1 MVGLITAIILIPLLG
16 AVAVCIWPPVSAEA
30 TTGRQQN
37 GRPIALMFTIISAGC
52 AVALWRNFDAKA
64 IGLQFVERHA
74 WIPAINAEY
83 LVGVDGLSLLL
94 VLLTALIIPFAL
106 LAQPAP
112 NKSRAFYATMLVMQS
127 ALYGTFTAQN
137 FVLWFLFYE
146 MSLIPGFLLIKI
158 WGGEN
163 RDRAATKFFLY
174 TFLGSVA
181 MLLSFLGIYLA
192 KGTFDFATL
201 ARLGKTGLLSG
212 NLAWVAFAGIFVG
225 LAVKVPLFPFHT
237 WLPDAYQ
244 TAPTGVS
251 MVLTGVLSK
260 MGVYGFVR
268 LLLPLFP
275 NQIRVIGPWLLALV
289 VCSIVFAP
297 LAAWAQRDLK
307 RTVAYLSI
315 NHLGYCILGLFALAA
330 SPVVAAG
337 IDAQA
342 ALSGVFMQIFN
353 HGITAA
359 TLFYFVGLLE
369 QRRGQRGLDDFG
381 GLMQRTPLLCGWMS
395 VAMFSSLGLPGLNGF
410 IGEFLIFKGSFAMAG
425 VFTTIA
431 VFGLLVTAIV
441 FMRVMQSLFTG
452 PLAESCSALPDLLW
466 SEKFIV
472 IPVTLLMFAIGI
484 APQFIFNIFNTTVV
498 HMARLFG

>member
-1 MVGLITAIILIPLLG
+1 MVGIITAIIFIPLLG
-16 AVAVCIWPPVSAEA
+16 ALVVWIWPQRNCGV
-30 TTGRQQN
+30 
-37 GRPIALMFTIISAGC
+37 IALMFNTISAAC
-52 AVALWRNFDAKA
+52 ALGLWRNFDATA
-64 IGLQFVERHA
+64 TGLQFIEHHA

-94 VLLTALIIPFAL
+94 VLLTSLIIPFAL
-106 LAQPAP
+106 LARPTPSGA
-112 NKSRAFYATMLVMQS
+112 RGFYATMLIMQS

-146 MSLIPGFLLIKI
+146 MSLIPAFLLIKV

-181 MLLSFLGIYLA
+181 MLLSFLGIYFV
-192 KGTFDFATL
+192 KGTFDFVAL
-201 ARLGKTGLLSG
+201 ADLGKHGLLTG
-212 NLAWVAFAGIFVG
+212 KLAWLAFAGIFIG

-251 MVLTGVLSK
+251 MVLTGLLSK

-275 NQIRVIGPWLLALV
+275 NEIKIIGPWLLVLA

-307 RTVAYLSI
+307 RMIAYLSI
-315 NHLGYCILGLFALAA
+315 NHLGYCMLALFAVAA
-330 SPVVAAG
+330 SPAVAAR
-337 IDAQA
+337 IDTHA

-359 TLFYFVGLLE
+359 MLFYFVGLLE
-369 QRRGQRGLDDFG
+369 QRRGVRAIGDFG

-410 IGEFLIFKGSFAMAG
+410 IGEFLIFKGAFAIAAW
-425 VFTTIA
+425 FSAIA
-431 VFGLLVTAIV
+431 VIGLLVTAIV
-441 FMRVMQSLFTG
+441 FVRAMQSLFSG
-452 PLAESCSALPDLLW
+452 PLAESCSAFPDLLRG
-466 SEKFIV
+466 EKLV
-472 IPVTLLMFAIGI
+472 VVPVTLLMFAIGI
-484 APQFIFNIFNTTVV
+484 APQFIFNIFNTTIV

>member
-1 MVGLITAIILIPLLG
+1 MAGLITILIVTPIVGALL
-16 AVAVCIWPPVSAEA
+16 VSATRNYA
-30 TTGRQQN
+30 
-37 GRPIALMFTIISAGC
+37 RPLALIFNLISAIC
-52 AVALWRNFDAKA
+52 TFVIWRNFDPGLPGLQLIERHGWMPA
-64 IGLQFVERHA
+64 IGADYVLG
-74 WIPAINAEY
+74 I
-83 LVGVDGLSLLL
+83 DGLSLLL
-94 VLLTALIIPFAL
+94 LVLTSLIFPFAL
-106 LAQPAP
+106 LAQKMGRGFCAL
-112 NKSRAFYATMLVMQS
+112 MLITQA

-201 ARLGKTGLLSG
+201 ANLGKTGLLSG
-212 NLAWVAFAGIFVG
+212 KLGWLAFAGIFIG

-237 WLPDAYQ
+237 WLPDAYE

-275 NQIRVIGPWLLALV
+275 NEIKIIGPWLLALV

-307 RTVAYLSI
+307 RMIAYLSI
-315 NHLGYCILGLFALAA
+315 NHLGYCMLGLFALAA
-330 SPVVAAG
+330 SPAVAAS
-337 IDAQA
+337 IDTQA

-369 QRRGQRGLDDFG
+369 KRRGLRGINDFG

-410 IGEFLIFKGSFAMAG
+410 IGEFLIFKGAFA
-425 VFTTIA
+425 IA
-431 VFGLLVTAIV
+431 VSFTAIAVIGLLVTAIV
-441 FMRVMQSLFTG
+441 FMRAMQALFSG
-452 PLAESCSALPDLLW
+452 PLAESCSAFSDLLPR
-466 SEKFIV
+466 EQAAI

-484 APQFIFNIFNTTVV
+484 APQFLFDIFNTTVV
-498 HMARLFG
+498 HMARLLS